1 MEIKVTVDLGEK
13 TVALLGT
20 FVAALA
26 GNKPVSVTVPE
37 APTTKTTLETPTTPE
52 VKTEVKP
59 TAPVVK
65 TPPTET
71 VTVTV
76 PTAAPTYTLIE
87 LGNAAKAI
95 LDAGNVEKLKA
106 LLTDQFGVKALTE
119 LAPERYGEFATAI
132 RAMGAKI

>member
-13 TVALLGT
+13 TAALLET
-20 FVAALA
+20 LIAALS
-26 GNKPVSVTVPE
+26 GNKSVSAETP
-37 APTTKTTLETPTTPE
+37 ASKTTIKTPIETPATQE

-59 TAPVVK
+59 TAPVVEIR
-65 TPPTET
+65 PTEA
-71 VTVTV
+71 VV
-76 PTAAPTYTLIE
+76 PTTAPTYTLIE

>member
-20 FVAALA
+20 FAAALA

-59 TAPVVK
+59 TAPVVAS
-65 TPPTET
+65 TEAA
-71 VTVTV
+71 TV
-76 PTAAPTYTLIE
+76 PTAAPTYTLVE
-87 LGNAAKAI
+87 LGHAAKGI
-95 LDAGNVEKLKA
+95 MDAGNVEKLKA

>member
-13 TVALLGT
+13 TAALLGT
-20 FVAALA
+20 FVAALS
-26 GNKPVSVTVPE
+26 GNKSVSVE
-37 APTTKTTLETPTTPE
+37 APASKTIETPATPE

-59 TAPVVK
+59 TAPVLEE
-65 TPPTET
+65 TLTEAAT
-71 VTVTV
+71 VS
-76 PTAAPTYTLIE
+76 TAAPTYTLIE
-87 LGNAAKAI
+87 LGNAAKGI

-106 LLTDQFGVKALTE
+106 LLANQFGVKALTE

>member
-13 TVALLGT
+13 TATLLET
-20 FVAALA
+20 FIAALS
-26 GNKPVSVTVPE
+26 GNKSGSAE
-37 APTTKTTLETPTTPE
+37 APASKTTIKTPATATSEIKTAVKPTTP
-52 VKTEVKP
+52 
-59 TAPVVK
+59 VV
-65 TPPTET
+65 ET
-71 VTVTV
+71 QPIEAVVV
-76 PTAAPTYTLIE
+76 PTTAPTYTLIE

>member
-13 TVALLGT
+13 TATLLET
-20 FVAALA
+20 FIAALS
-26 GNKPVSVTVPE
+26 GNKSISVG
-37 APTTKTTLETPTTPE
+37 ALASKTTIKTPAT
-52 VKTEVKP
+52 VVKP
-59 TAPVVK
+59 TAPVVE
-65 TPPTET
+65 TQSTEAA
-71 VTVTV
+71 VV
-76 PTAAPTYTLIE
+76 PTTAPTYTLIE

>member
-26 GNKPVSVTVPE
+26 GNKSVSVIVPE
-37 APTTKTTLETPTTPE
+37 APTTKTTPATPE
-52 VKTEVKP
+52 VKTEVKS
-59 TAPVVK
+59 TAPVVE
-65 TPPTET
+65 PTEAA
-71 VTVTV
+71 TV
-76 PTAAPTYTLIE
+76 PTAAPTYTLVE
-87 LGNAAKAI
+87 LGHAAKGI
-95 LDAGNVEKLKA
+95 MDAGNVEKLKA

>member
-13 TVALLGT
+13 TAALLGA
-20 FVAALA
+20 FVAALS
-26 GNKPVSVTVPE
+26 GNKSVSVE
-37 APTTKTTLETPTTPE
+37 APASKTPIKTPATPE

-59 TAPVVK
+59 TAPVVE
-65 TPPTET
+65 TQPTEA
-71 VTVTV
+71 VV
-76 PTAAPTYTLIE
+76 PTTVPTYTLIE

>member
-13 TVALLGT
+13 TAALLGT

-26 GNKPVSVTVPE
+26 GNKPVSVTVPGV
-37 APTTKTTLETPTTPE
+37 PTPKTTVE
-52 VKTEVKP
+52 VDTSAGKTVEVNITDGK
-59 TAPVVK
+59 VVVE
-65 TPPTET
+65 PTEAA
-71 VTVTV
+71 TV
-76 PTAAPTYTLIE
+76 PTTAPTYTLIE
-87 LGNAAKAI
+87 LGNAAKGI
-95 LDAGNVEKLKA
+95 MDAGNVEKLKA

>member
-13 TVALLGT
+13 TAALLET
-20 FVAALA
+20 FIAALS
-26 GNKPVSVTVPE
+26 GNKSVSAE
-37 APTTKTTLETPTTPE
+37 APASKTTIKTPATQE
-52 VKTEVKP
+52 VKTEIKP
-59 TAPVVK
+59 TAPAVE
-65 TPPTET
+65 TQPTEA
-71 VTVTV
+71 VV
-76 PTAAPTYTLIE
+76 PTTAPTYTLIE

>member
-13 TVALLGT
+13 TATLLGT
-20 FVAALA
+20 FIAALS
-26 GNKPVSVTVPE
+26 GNKSVSVEASTAKTTTE
-37 APTTKTTLETPTTPE
+37 APVTPE

-59 TAPVVK
+59 TAPVVE
-65 TPPTET
+65 TQPTEA
-71 VTVTV
+71 VV
-76 PTAAPTYTLIE
+76 PTTAPTYTLIE

>member
-1 MEIKVTVDLGEK
+1 MEIKITVDLGEK

-20 FVAALA
+20 FAAALA
-26 GNKPVSVTVPE
+26 GNKSVSVTVSGVP
-37 APTTKTTLETPTTPE
+37 ATKTPIETPTKQE

-59 TAPVVK
+59 TAPVVE
-65 TPPTET
+65 TQPTEAA
-71 VTVTV
+71 TV

>member
-13 TVALLGT
+13 TAALLGA
-20 FVAALA
+20 FVATLS
-26 GNKPVSVTVPE
+26 GNKSVSVEASTAKTTTE
-37 APTTKTTLETPTTPE
+37 APVTPE

-59 TAPVVK
+59 TAPVVE
-65 TPPTET
+65 TRPTET
-71 VTVTV
+71 ETETV
-76 PTAAPTYTLIE
+76 PTAAPTYTIQE
-87 LGNAAKAI
+87 LANAAKGI

-119 LAPERYGEFATAI
+119 LSPERYGEFATAI

>member
-13 TVALLGT
+13 TAALLGA

-59 TAPVVK
+59 TAPVVAS
-65 TPPTET
+65 TEAA
-71 VTVTV
+71 TV
-76 PTAAPTYTLIE
+76 PTAAPTYTLVE
-87 LGNAAKAI
+87 LGHAAKGI
-95 LDAGNVEKLKA
+95 MDAGNVEKLKA

>member
-13 TVALLGT
+13 TAALLET
-20 FVAALA
+20 FIAALS
-26 GNKPVSVTVPE
+26 GNKSVSAE
-37 APTTKTTLETPTTPE
+37 APASKTTIKTPATQE
-52 VKTEVKP
+52 VKTEVKS
-59 TAPVVK
+59 TAPVVE
-65 TPPTET
+65 PTEAA
-71 VTVTV
+71 TV

>member
-1 MEIKVTVDLGEK
+1 MEIKITVDLGEK

-20 FVAALA
+20 FAAALA
-26 GNKPVSVTVPE
+26 GNKSVSVTVPGVP
-37 APTTKTTLETPTTPE
+37 ATKTPIETPTKQE

-59 TAPVVK
+59 TAPVVE
-65 TPPTET
+65 TQPTEAA
-71 VTVTV
+71 TV

>member
-20 FVAALA
+20 FAAALA

-59 TAPVVK
+59 TAPVVAS
-65 TPPTET
+65 TEAA
-71 VTVTV
+71 TV
-76 PTAAPTYTLIE
+76 PTAAPTYTLVE
-87 LGNAAKAI
+87 LGHAAKGI

>member
-13 TVALLGT
+13 TAALLGA
-20 FVAALA
+20 FVAALS
-26 GNKPVSVTVPE
+26 GNKSVSVE
-37 APTTKTTLETPTTPE
+37 APASKTTIKTLATPE

-59 TAPVVK
+59 TAPVVE
-65 TPPTET
+65 TQPTEA
-71 VTVTV
+71 VV
-76 PTAAPTYTLIE
+76 PTTVPTYTLIE

>member
-13 TVALLGT
+13 TAALLGT

-26 GNKPVSVTVPE
+26 GNKPVSVTAPGV
-37 APTTKTTLETPTTPE
+37 PTTKTTIETPATPE
-52 VKTEVKP
+52 VKTEVKS
-59 TAPVVK
+59 TAPVVA
-65 TPPTET
+65 PTEAA
-71 VTVTV
+71 TV
-76 PTAAPTYTLIE
+76 PTAAPTYTLVE
-87 LGNAAKAI
+87 LGHAAKGI
-95 LDAGNVEKLKA
+95 MDAGNVEKLKA

>member
-13 TVALLGT
+13 TAALLGA
-20 FVAALA
+20 FVAALS
-26 GNKPVSVTVPE
+26 GNKSVSVEASTAKTTTE
-37 APTTKTTLETPTTPE
+37 APVTPE

-59 TAPVVK
+59 TAPVVE

-71 VTVTV
+71 VTV
-76 PTAAPTYTLIE
+76 PTTAPTYTLME
-87 LGNAAKAI
+87 LSNAAKAVC
-95 LDAGNVEKLKA
+95 DTGKVEKIRA
-106 LLTDQFGVKALTE
+106 LITDHFGVKALTE

>member
-13 TVALLGT
+13 TAALLET
-20 FVAALA
+20 FIAALS
-26 GNKPVSVTVPE
+26 GNKSVSAE
-37 APTTKTTLETPTTPE
+37 APASKTTIKTPATQE
-52 VKTEVKP
+52 VKTEIKP
-59 TAPVVK
+59 TAPVVE
-65 TPPTET
+65 TQPTEA
-71 VTVTV
+71 VV
-76 PTAAPTYTLIE
+76 PTTAPTYTLIE

>member
-13 TVALLGT
+13 TAALLET
-20 FVAALA
+20 FVAALS
-26 GNKPVSVTVPE
+26 GNKSVFAG
-37 APTTKTTLETPTTPE
+37 APASKTTIKAPATTTSE
-52 VKTEVKP
+52 VKTEIKP
-59 TAPVVK
+59 TAPVVESQH
-65 TPPTET
+65 TEAA
-71 VTVTV
+71 TV

>member
-1 MEIKVTVDLGEK
+1 MEIKVTIDLGEK
-13 TVALLGT
+13 TAALLGT

-26 GNKPVSVTVPE
+26 GNKPVSVTVPGVST
-37 APTTKTTLETPTTPE
+37 PKTSIETPATQE

-59 TAPVVK
+59 TTPVVD
-65 TPPTET
+65 TPTEAAA
-71 VTVTV
+71 TV
-76 PTAAPTYTLIE
+76 PTAAPTYTLTE
-87 LGNAAKAI
+87 LGHAAKAI
-95 LDAGNVEKLKA
+95 MDAGNVEKLKA

>member
-13 TVALLGT
+13 TAALLET
-20 FVAALA
+20 FVAALSS
-26 GNKPVSVTVPE
+26 NKSVSVGAPASKTTIKTPVE
-37 APTTKTTLETPTTPE
+37 APATQE

-59 TAPVVK
+59 TAPVVEV
-65 TPPTET
+65 PAEAA
-71 VTVTV
+71 TV
-76 PTAAPTYTLIE
+76 PTAAPTYTIQE
-87 LGNAAKAI
+87 LANAAKGI

-106 LLTDQFGVKALTE
+106 LLTNQFGVKALTE

>member
-13 TVALLGT
+13 TAALLGA
-20 FVAALA
+20 FVAALSV
-26 GNKPVSVTVPE
+26 NKSVSVE
-37 APTTKTTLETPTTPE
+37 APASKTTIKTPATPE

-59 TAPVVK
+59 TALVVE
-65 TPPTET
+65 TQPTEA
-71 VTVTV
+71 VV
-76 PTAAPTYTLIE
+76 PTTVPTYTLIE

>member
-13 TVALLGT
+13 TAALLGT
-20 FVAALA
+20 FIAALA
-26 GNKPVSVTVPE
+26 GNRPVSVTVPASKTTIKTPVE
-37 APTTKTTLETPTTPE
+37 APATPE

-59 TAPVVK
+59 TVPVVEEV
-65 TPPTET
+65 PTEAA
-71 VTVTV
+71 TV
-76 PTAAPTYTLIE
+76 PTAAPTYTIQE
-87 LGNAAKAI
+87 LANAAKGI

-106 LLTDQFGVKALTE
+106 LLTNQFGVKALTE

>member
-13 TVALLGT
+13 TAALLGA
-20 FVAALA
+20 FVAALS
-26 GNKPVSVTVPE
+26 GNKSVSVEASTAKTTTE
-37 APTTKTTLETPTTPE
+37 APVTPE

-59 TAPVVK
+59 TAPVVE
-65 TPPTET
+65 TPPTE
-71 VTVTV
+71 TVTV
-76 PTAAPTYTLIE
+76 PTAAPTYTIQE
-87 LGNAAKAI
+87 LANAAKGI

>member
-26 GNKPVSVTVPE
+26 GNKPVSVTVPGIP
-37 APTTKTTLETPTTPE
+37 ATKTAIETPGTQE
-52 VKTEVKP
+52 VKTEVKS
-59 TAPVVK
+59 TAPVVD
-65 TPPTET
+65 TSTEAA
-71 VTVTV
+71 TV
-76 PTAAPTYTLIE
+76 PTAAPTYTLVE
-87 LGNAAKAI
+87 LGHAAKGI
-95 LDAGNVEKLKA
+95 MDAGNVEKLKA

>member
-13 TVALLGT
+13 TAALLET
-20 FVAALA
+20 FITALS
-26 GNKPVSVTVPE
+26 GNKSVSTE
-37 APTTKTTLETPTTPE
+37 APASKTTIKTPATQE
-52 VKTEVKP
+52 VKTEIKSTV
-59 TAPVVK
+59 PVVE
-65 TPPTET
+65 TQSTEAA
-71 VTVTV
+71 VV
-76 PTAAPTYTLIE
+76 PTTAPTYTLIE

>member
-13 TVALLGT
+13 TAALLGA

-37 APTTKTTLETPTTPE
+37 APTTKTTLETPK
-52 VKTEVKP
+52 VKTEVKS
-59 TAPVVK
+59 TAPIVED
-65 TPPTET
+65 TPTEAA
-71 VTVTV
+71 TV
-76 PTAAPTYTLIE
+76 PTAAPTYTLVE
-87 LGNAAKAI
+87 LGHAAKGI
-95 LDAGNVEKLKA
+95 MDAGNVEKLKA

>member
-13 TVALLGT
+13 TAALLGT
-20 FVAALA
+20 FVAALS
-26 GNKPVSVTVPE
+26 GNKSVSVE
-37 APTTKTTLETPTTPE
+37 APASKTIETPATPE

-59 TAPVVK
+59 TAPVLEE
-65 TPPTET
+65 TLTEAA
-71 VTVTV
+71 TV
-76 PTAAPTYTLIE
+76 PTAAPTYTIQE
-87 LGNAAKAI
+87 LANAAKGI

-119 LAPERYGEFATAI
+119 LSPGRYGEFATAI

>member
-13 TVALLGT
+13 TAALLET
-20 FVAALA
+20 FVAALS
-26 GNKPVSVTVPE
+26 GNKSVFAG
-37 APTTKTTLETPTTPE
+37 APASKTTIKTPATITSE

-59 TAPVVK
+59 TAPVVE
-65 TPPTET
+65 TQPTEA
-71 VTVTV
+71 VV
-76 PTAAPTYTLIE
+76 PTTAPTYTLIE

>member
-13 TVALLGT
+13 TAALLGA
-20 FVAALA
+20 FVAALS
-26 GNKPVSVTVPE
+26 GNKSVSVE
-37 APTTKTTLETPTTPE
+37 APASKTTIKTPATPE

-59 TAPVVK
+59 TALVVE
-65 TPPTET
+65 TQPTEA
-71 VTVTV
+71 VV
-76 PTAAPTYTLIE
+76 PTTVPTYTLIE

>member
-13 TVALLGT
+13 TAALLGT

-26 GNKPVSVTVPE
+26 GNKPVSVTAPE
-37 APTTKTTLETPTTPE
+37 APASKTTIKTPATQE
-52 VKTEVKP
+52 VKTEIKP
-59 TAPVVK
+59 TAPVIE
-65 TPPTET
+65 TQPTEAA
-71 VTVTV
+71 VV
-76 PTAAPTYTLIE
+76 PTTAPVYTIQE
-87 LGNAAKAI
+87 LANAAKGI
-95 LDAGNVEKLKA
+95 LDTGNVEKLKA